1 MRLNKYLFN
10 TVNNKERDRGQR
22 SVAWLKR
29 GQPCLHHLHVLS
41 TVFSLRPCSSFS
53 LWIILLPPSLPLFSS
68 TVNQCDR
75 YLVPLAWGLMA

>member
-1 MRLNKYLFN
+1 MRLNKYLFT

-41 TVFSLRPCSSFS
+41 TVFPWRPVSSFS
-53 LWIILLPPSLPLFSS
+53 LWIIILPPSLPPPPPPEFFH
-68 TVNQCDR
+68 C
-75 YLVPLAWGLMA
+75 